1 MNTPPRPI
9 DARTVLPPTRP
20 PVLLAAPRQAF
31 QVLQTGRAPAQL
43 SLFLRPA
50 RYAR

>member
-1 MNTPPRPI
+1 MSATRRPI
-9 DARTVLPPTRP
+9 DARTVLPPPRP
-20 PVLLAAPRQAF
+20 PVLLAAPRQPF

-50 RYAR
+50 LYAR